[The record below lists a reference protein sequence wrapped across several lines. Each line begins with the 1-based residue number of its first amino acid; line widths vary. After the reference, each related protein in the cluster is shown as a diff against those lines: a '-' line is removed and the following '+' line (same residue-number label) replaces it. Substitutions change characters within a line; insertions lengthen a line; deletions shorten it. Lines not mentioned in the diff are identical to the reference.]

1 MTRYM
6 KIMMLCLVFVLT
18 GGCGR
23 AERNSPAGEI
33 PKAEE
38 TEEELP
44 EAEEEAAEEKAEEE
58 AEPDATAEEE
68 PAEAENIPLK
78 AVFYGASNFGRWEEL
93 ADLFPEIDAVNTAI
107 NGSTDRSQL
116 EEAAD
121 AVYAYEPD
129 LVFIQTATNDFSKG
143 MGLEEVLEEKEI
155 YYKTLKENLPGAKFV
170 IMAPLPQPGR
180 PAFWEDVQKVTE
192 WIHEWCGKHEDFYC
206 IDTTDR
212 MLGEEGPEELLAG
225 QGKYYDPDL
234 FEKDGIH
241 LNEKGRSIWEEAIGD
256 FLEEARDIY

>member
-1 MTRYM
+1 MNR
-6 KIMMLCLVFVLT
+6 KAWIWLFFLVLVLT

-23 AERNSPAGEI
+23 TDRSSAAEEI

-38 TEEELP
+38 TGEEISEEET
-44 EAEEEAAEEKAEEE
+44 EKG
-58 AEPDATAEEE
+58 E
-68 PAEAENIPLK
+68 PAEGKLTEEETDEAETIPLK
-78 AVFYGASNFGRWEEL
+78 AVFYGASNFGRWEDL
-93 ADLFPEIDAVNTAI
+93 ADLFPEIEAVNTAI
-107 NGSTDRSQL
+107 NGSTDKGQL
-116 EEAAD
+116 DQAPE

-143 MGLEEVLEEKEI
+143 MSLEEVLEEKEI
-155 YYKTLKENLPGAKFV
+155 YYKALKENLPQAEFV

-180 PAFWEDVQKVTE
+180 PVFWEDVQKVTD
-192 WIHEWCGKHEDFYC
+192 WIHEWCDLNEGFYC

-212 MLGEEGPEELLAG
+212 MLREDGPEELSAG
-225 QGKYYDPDL
+225 NGKYYDPDL

-241 LNEKGRSIWEEAIGD
+241 LNEKGRSIWKEAIGD